1 MSAFVLVS
9 GGDKTVR
16 TMQQWLN
23 VNYNIYFG
31 ILPCDGIYQGATN
44 TALIYALQSEEGLPP
59 ESEATEGQPFA
70 NGNYG
75 NTTTQLTPTL
85 QVGDSGGFVEILQ
98 YGLYVNGFYKK
109 SPFNGNFTDKLAT
122 EISKFASF
130 MEYDSRNALTGI
142 ADSTTFK
149 GLLISS
155 GDTNRT
161 AIGAD
166 TSTQLTP
173 AQVKTLVDN
182 GVKYVGRYLTGSVG
196 SGSDER
202 NKYLT
207 SEEIDNIL
215 GSGLS
220 IFPIYQDNYPE
231 VKYFNKEQGTSDA
244 IAAAKAAI
252 KLGVPYGT
260 IIYFAVDVD
269 VEDGDIAGTVI
280 PYFEGVFGT
289 LTGYGFRV
297 GVYGTRNVC
306 QRVIDQK
313 TAVYAFVSD
322 MSTGYSGNLGFAMP
336 QDWAFDQ
343 FFEYTVGSSEG
354 AVGIDQVGVSQVDL
368 GMQYVYKNTSKYPDW
383 FFQKLAA
390 IGIIWPML
398 SEVIKATIELEQ
410 DAYFDAGPF
419 HIYTEL
425 SEKLSIGE
433 GDN

>member
-1 MSAFVLVS
+1 
-9 GGDKTVR
+9 
-16 TMQQWLN
+16 
-23 VNYNIYFG
+23 
-31 ILPCDGIYQGATN
+31 
-44 TALIYALQSEEGLPP
+44 
-59 ESEATEGQPFA
+59 
-70 NGNYG
+70 
-75 NTTTQLTPTL
+75 
-85 QVGDSGGFVEILQ
+85 
-98 YGLYVNGFYKK
+98 
-109 SPFNGNFTDKLAT
+109 
-122 EISKFASF
+122 
-130 MEYDSRNALTGI
+130 MEYDSRNALAGI
-142 ADSTTFK
+142 ADITTFK

-207 SEEIDNIL
+207 SEEIDIIL

-289 LTGYGFRV
+289 LTGYGSRV

-306 QRVIDQK
+306 
-313 TAVYAFVSD
+313 
-322 MSTGYSGNLGFAMP
+322 MSTCNRPKDSCLCLCF
-336 QDWAFDQ
+336 
-343 FFEYTVGSSEG
+343 
-354 AVGIDQVGVSQVDL
+354 
-368 GMQYVYKNTSKYPDW
+368 
-383 FFQKLAA
+383 
-390 IGIIWPML
+390 
-398 SEVIKATIELEQ
+398 
-410 DAYFDAGPF
+410 
-419 HIYTEL
+419 
-425 SEKLSIGE
+425 
-433 GDN
+433 